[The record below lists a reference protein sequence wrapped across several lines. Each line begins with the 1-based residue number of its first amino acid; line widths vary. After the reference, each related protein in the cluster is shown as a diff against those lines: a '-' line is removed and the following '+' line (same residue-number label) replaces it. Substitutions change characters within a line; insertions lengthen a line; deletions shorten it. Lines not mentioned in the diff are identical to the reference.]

1 MAGNRAVAA
10 SLGAIAGAADLD
22 GALHIVNAVSSTAA
36 PPRGG
41 VLQIANTATGMHAAG
56 VTSLPAPG
64 APDVV
69 IGAPVKQTDDK
80 WQATINP
87 TSVTPDLATSL
98 YPGPGV
104 HDEAPPLPPAGP
116 RTATL
121 RSPLP
126 TKSKPAK
133 RST

>member
-1 MAGNRAVAA
+1 M
-10 SLGAIAGAADLD
+10 
-22 GALHIVNAVSSTAA
+22 
-36 PPRGG
+36 
-41 VLQIANTATGMHAAG
+41 LQIANTATGMHAAG

-69 IGAPVKQTDDK
+69 VGAPVKQTDDK

-104 HDEAPPLPPAGP
+104 HDEAPTSTGRAQDRDVTVAAANEIKAGEEEHLSDLEWARP
-116 RTATL
+116 QA
-121 RSPLP
+121 
-126 TKSKPAK
+126 
-133 RST
+133 